1 MIQWRWMCSEGFSCC
16 WSQLTMVQALWPG
29 KCLATFCCS
38 WSKRERQTIKCPPQ
52 SIPNRQPRHRNLF
65 LLPISLFIGFDTGWF
80 TYIITKNHPPPNR
93 FWRFSL
99 LEKILNIALRI
110 LSVKGKSGTT
120 QCPATRHCFQY
131 PSHPNSFLKVVWY
144 QVKYWVIRKFIV
156 ITVFWVHPIFRM
168 TQNIWYTRTWLGVWV
183 IREYLVLKSNEYFL
197 LSIARIILHACIV
210 H

>member
-1 MIQWRWMCSEGFSCC
+1 MCSRGFSCC
-16 WSQLTMVQALWPG
+16 WSQLTMVQALWPR

-65 LLPISLFIGFDTGWF
+65 LLPISLFIGFDKGWF

-110 LSVKGKSGTT
+110 LSVKGGKKCYHLVPSYKTLFSIPVPSQCIFESRLVPGKILGNTQIFGNYSISGT
-120 QCPATRHCFQY
+120 
-131 PSHPNSFLKVVWY
+131 PNISDDPK
-144 QVKYWVIRKFIV
+144 
-156 ITVFWVHPIFRM
+156 
-168 TQNIWYTRTWLGVWV
+168 
-183 IREYLVLKSNEYFL
+183 YLVYPDMTGC
-197 LSIARIILHACIV
+197 LSYKGTPRFKKQ
-210 H
+210 